1 MQITVMENHQIAY
14 IHPEDVL
21 YIRKGQM
28 PSYLRKEYVEVHLR
42 YGRIEIDDM
51 KVKEFHNLLSSGKVY
66 EIKKVFRRLE

>member
-1 MQITVMENHQIAY
+1 MQITIIEKHQIAY

-21 YIRKGQM
+21 FIRKGTM
-28 PSYLRKEYVEVHLR
+28 PIDLRIEYVEVHLR

-51 KVKEFHNLLSSGKVY
+51 KVKEFHNLLSSGKIH